1 MATPKPA
8 WWRERAAAR
17 RLLLD
22 EAVRRLRIWLPT
34 VEGARGAYIFGSYA
48 RGDVGPDSD
57 LDVVIVQDTDAPFF
71 ERGSLFYG
79 SSFRRE
85 LQAPV
90 DLLVYTP
97 AELEELQ
104 VRRQFFADIVA
115 QGLWIDASR
124 PA

>member
-1 MATPKPA
+1 MSTQAAVLSQTRLKTDRVGGAPNTVA
-8 WWRERAAAR
+8 WQLRNR
-17 RLLLD
+17 R
-22 EAVRRLRIWLPT
+22 
-34 VEGARGAYIFGSYA
+34 GGGN
-48 RGDVGPDSD
+48 
-57 LDVVIVQDTDAPFF
+57 TDALFF